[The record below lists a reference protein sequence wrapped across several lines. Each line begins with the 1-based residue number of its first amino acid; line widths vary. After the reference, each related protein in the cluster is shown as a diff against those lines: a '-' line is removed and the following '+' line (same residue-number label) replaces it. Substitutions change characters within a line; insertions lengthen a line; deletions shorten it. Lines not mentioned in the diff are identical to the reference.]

1 MKKKYI
7 GGSAVL
13 LIISGIFLAILI
25 SNELNKNEPD
35 LSGLLLNIGLS
46 VLCSMIAT
54 VLYSMLQFAIS

>member
-35 LSGLLLNIGLS
+35 LSGLLLNIEIGRAH
-46 VLCSMIAT
+46 V
-54 VLYSMLQFAIS
+54 